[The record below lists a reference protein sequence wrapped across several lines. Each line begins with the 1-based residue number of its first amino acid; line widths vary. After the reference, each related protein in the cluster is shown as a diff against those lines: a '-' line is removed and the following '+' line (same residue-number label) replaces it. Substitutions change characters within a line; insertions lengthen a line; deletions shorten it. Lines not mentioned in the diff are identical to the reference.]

1 MLAKKYLTFK
11 FNIVDKP
18 VAEVARKYGCSN
30 YSVLILSPTGEVAAK
45 FTGHPT
51 AAQIAD
57 AIVGIPEMAAGQE
70 LLAQLKE
77 KGITKANA
85 ELVAV
90 ALKKIGTTTSAN
102 AEETILPYAKDDSAP
117 EAVQRG
123 AILALAK
130 QPNAAKELV
139 PYLTDKRFGIQS
151 AAATTLTAM
160 GPPGLPAVLDGLASD
175 EVKVRVACFGPAMNI
190 TKNGKLAKDLTFWKT
205 GKSDAREKAL
215 ETWKEWA
222 ADQLKPKS
230 KDVLPDVQKLLPPAK
245 K

>member
-1 MLAKKYLTFK
+1 MLAKQYLTLK
-11 FNIVDKP
+11 FDIVAEP
-18 VAEVARKYGCSN
+18 VAPLARKYGCGN
-30 YSVLILSPTGEVAAK
+30 YSVLILSPNGEVAAK
-45 FTGHPT
+45 FTQHPT
-51 AAQIAD
+51 PAQIAD

-70 LLAQLKE
+70 SLAQLKE

-85 ELVAV
+85 ESVAV
-90 ALKKIGTTTSAN
+90 ALKKIGTTTSSK
-102 AEETILPYAKDDSAP
+102 AEETIVPYAKDDSAP

-139 PYLTDKRFGIQS
+139 PYLTDKRFAIQS
-151 AAATTLTAM
+151 AASTTLIAM
-160 GPPGLPAVLDGLASD
+160 GLPGLPAVLDGLASE
-175 EVKVRVACFGPAMNI
+175 EVGVRAACFGPAMTI
-190 TKNGKLAKDLTFWKT
+190 TKNGKVAKDLTFWKT

-230 KDVLPDVQKLLPPAK
+230 KDLPAAK